1 MNAIQFQTESSP
13 PALRT
18 SSIYGW
24 AAEDI
29 LIDGESPRGID
40 EFAVLSLP
48 PMSRILHVLLLLGAA
63 DPAFGMA
70 LGLRK
75 AAKIIM
81 SGARGRGMIYED
93 ITKTIGNTPVS
104 TPGA

>member
-1 MNAIQFQTESSP
+1 
-13 PALRT
+13 
-18 SSIYGW
+18 
-24 AAEDI
+24 
-29 LIDGESPRGID
+29 
-40 EFAVLSLP
+40 
-48 PMSRILHVLLLLGAA
+48 MSRILHVLLLLGAA